1 MLIKPEFL
9 TVWALEG
16 IVVEGEKKTLLIDIY
31 HGNWLD
37 KQEELVVKALQ
48 EL

>member
-9 TVWALEG
+9 TVWALGG
-16 IVVEGEKKTLLIDIY
+16 IVVEGEKKTLLTDIH

-37 KQEELVVKALQ
+37 KQEEPVVKASQ